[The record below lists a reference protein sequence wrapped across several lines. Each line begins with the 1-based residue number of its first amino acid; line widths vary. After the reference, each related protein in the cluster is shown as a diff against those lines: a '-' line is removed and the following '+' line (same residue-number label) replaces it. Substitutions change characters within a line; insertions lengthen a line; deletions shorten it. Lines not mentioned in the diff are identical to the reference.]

1 MPLAPGPERVALVGT
16 YFAPFEA
23 WRQKLLCSLFTR
35 STLGCPRHRDS
46 LCMASDH
53 SHVFRLLIQSKK
65 LARSHRVNL
74 GGLVSLCSVEVCL
87 WRNSNG
93 KGELH
98 PFSTGKEKQLYS
110 ACSARALVC
119 KVGFLGAF
127 FPPLDATLNLMSLF
141 LVPLAG
147 WGCDRC
153 HELLLLC

>member
-1 MPLAPGPERVALVGT
+1 MGT